1 MRLSI
6 LTIYLKD
13 MKEVLRDRKTLIFML
28 LLPTLVVPVLM
39 NVMIGF
45 ISRAEKKARTETLS
59 FAIFGAE
66 FLPEL
71 ADAFTEEKGFEK
83 VNIPAPEAIESA
95 ISENQIKF
103 GLVIPQEVREQ
114 FESGEQVAVQLYY
127 NNASVA
133 SRVKDRAGKV
143 IQEVS
148 KRWRSNRL
156 TALGLD
162 TAEEREN
169 LLSPI
174 TIEEHGTA
182 NMREVLG
189 ERLGGMLPYLFI
201 IFCFMG
207 AMYPAIDIGAGEKE
221 RGTLET
227 LLLAPIRRNRVVLGK
242 FLVIFTTGLTAALL
256 SLTSIGLMLGVK
268 GQEVTGPLGEV
279 IESISVVDLV
289 LIGAMLIPTAA
300 IFASLLLS
308 VSIYAKSFKEAS
320 SYCGPLNFLVIIPA
334 FVGLLHWVELDWI
347 RAMVPITNISL
358 AIKEL
363 VKGTMNYHMLVA
375 ILGSNFIIAGALLV
389 FCTKWFEREA
399 VLFRE

>member
-13 MKEVLRDRKTLIFML
+13 MKEILRDRKTLIFML

-45 ISRAEKKARTETLS
+45 ISRAEKKARTEILTYT
-59 FAIFGAE
+59 IFGAE

-103 GLVIPQEVREQ
+103 GLVIPQAVREQ

-143 IQEVS
+143 VREVS
-148 KRWRSNRL
+148 ERWRSNRL
-156 TALGLD
+156 AGLGLD
-162 TAEEREN
+162 TAEKREN

-256 SLTSIGLMLGVK
+256 SLTSIGLMLAVK

-308 VSIYAKSFKEAS
+308 ISIYAKSFKEAS

-334 FVGLLHWVELDWI
+334 LVGLLPWVELDWI